1 MQAIMPFTFWMV
13 MTTSSLWHPFARW
26 AMPNIMSRRAQI
38 QRAEREREER
48 ERQIAPLPSD
58 IERFDRHGELREV
71 NVVEIGENEET
82 PLAGQGSESTT
93 NGTHVDLPVYN
104 EFTRMR
110 DATLHQ

>member
-1 MQAIMPFTFWMV
+1 
-13 MTTSSLWHPFARW
+13 
-26 AMPNIMSRRAQI
+26 MPNIMSRRAQI

-48 ERQIAPLPSD
+48 ERQIA

>member
-1 MQAIMPFTFWMV
+1 
-13 MTTSSLWHPFARW
+13 
-26 AMPNIMSRRAQI
+26 
-38 QRAEREREER
+38 
-48 ERQIAPLPSD
+48 
-58 IERFDRHGELREV
+58 
-71 NVVEIGENEET
+71 VVEIGENEET